1 MTKNFE
7 IMEVGLRD
15 GLQIIKKDISIDYKL
30 SIIES
35 LIESGIRNIQVT
47 SFVNPKRVPSMAD
60 AEELVKLL
68 PIVKGVQFSGLV
80 FNQIGVERAIRAG
93 LTKVETSIS
102 ISETYSYNNLGMS
115 IPESIDNL
123 KKIVS
128 TADKNKMQLRAG
140 LQCVWGSTYD
150 DTIDQMNVIK
160 RLSDILE
167 MGISRI
173 SLCDTTGMAR
183 PNDVYSVL
191 DIIYKTFPNIKISM
205 HLHNTNGLGLL
216 NLNEALKFDINE
228 IDTSMGGIGGSP
240 FIEGSSGNIAT
251 EDTIYMLDNLG
262 YNIGIDIK
270 KISKISRKLEEKIG
284 GSYFSGNLYKMI
296 SATIEGAPAYKQCP

>member
-30 SIIES
+30 SIIKS
-35 LIESGIRNIQVT
+35 LIESGVRNIQVT

-93 LTKVETSIS
+93 LTKIETSIS

-115 IPESIDNL
+115 ISESIDNL

-296 SATIEGAPAYKQCP
+296 

>member
-93 LTKVETSIS
+93 LTKIETSIS

-115 IPESIDNL
+115 ISESIDNL

-251 EDTIYMLDNLG
+251 ADTIYMLDNLG

-296 SATIEGAPAYKQCP
+296 

>member
-93 LTKVETSIS
+93 LTKIETSIS

-228 IDTSMGGIGGSP
+228 IDTSMGGVGGSP

-296 SATIEGAPAYKQCP
+296 

>member
-93 LTKVETSIS
+93 LTKIETSIS

-115 IPESIDNL
+115 ISESIDNL

-191 DIIYKTFPNIKISM
+191 DIIYKTFPEVKISM

-251 EDTIYMLDNLG
+251 EETIYMLDNLG
-262 YNIGIDIK
+262 YNIGIYIK
-270 KISKISRKLEEKIG
+270 KISKISRKLEKKIG

-296 SATIEGAPAYKQCP
+296 

>member
-93 LTKVETSIS
+93 LTKIETSIS

-115 IPESIDNL
+115 ILESIDNL

-240 FIEGSSGNIAT
+240 FIEKSSGNIAT

-296 SATIEGAPAYKQCP
+296 

>member
-30 SIIES
+30 SIIKS
-35 LIESGIRNIQVT
+35 LIESGVRNIQVT

-60 AEELVKLL
+60 AEELVKSL

-93 LTKVETSIS
+93 LTKIETSIS

-115 IPESIDNL
+115 ISESIDNL

-296 SATIEGAPAYKQCP
+296 

>member
-93 LTKVETSIS
+93 LTKIETSIS

-191 DIIYKTFPNIKISM
+191 DIIYKTFPEVKISM

-240 FIEGSSGNIAT
+240 FIEKSSGNIAT

-296 SATIEGAPAYKQCP
+296 

>member
-93 LTKVETSIS
+93 LTKIETSIS

-191 DIIYKTFPNIKISM
+191 DIIYKTFPDVKISM

-296 SATIEGAPAYKQCP
+296 

>member
-60 AEELVKLL
+60 AEELVKSL

-115 IPESIDNL
+115 ISESIDNL

-128 TADKNKMQLRAG
+128 TADENKMQLRAG

-150 DTIDQMNVIK
+150 DTIDQMNIIK

-296 SATIEGAPAYKQCP
+296 

>member
-68 PIVKGVQFSGLV
+68 PIVKGVDFSGLV

-93 LTKVETSIS
+93 LTKIETSIS

-115 IPESIDNL
+115 ISESIDNL

-296 SATIEGAPAYKQCP
+296 

>member
-30 SIIES
+30 SIIKS
-35 LIESGIRNIQVT
+35 LIESGVRNIQVT

-60 AEELVKLL
+60 AEELVKSL

-115 IPESIDNL
+115 ISESIDNL

-240 FIEGSSGNIAT
+240 FIEKSSGNIAT

-296 SATIEGAPAYKQCP
+296 

>member
-80 FNQIGVERAIRAG
+80 FNQIGVERATRAG
-93 LTKVETSIS
+93 LTKIETSIS

-296 SATIEGAPAYKQCP
+296 

>member
-1 MTKNFE
+1 MTKNLE

-93 LTKVETSIS
+93 LTKIETSIS

-115 IPESIDNL
+115 ISESINNL

-270 KISKISRKLEEKIG
+270 KISKKSRKLEEKIR
-284 GSYFSGNLYKMI
+284 GSYFSGNLYKI
-296 SATIEGAPAYKQCP
+296 I

>member
-93 LTKVETSIS
+93 LTKIETSIS

-115 IPESIDNL
+115 ISESIDNL

-240 FIEGSSGNIAT
+240 FIEESSGNIAT

-296 SATIEGAPAYKQCP
+296 

>member
-102 ISETYSYNNLGMS
+102 ISEAYSYNNLGMS

-296 SATIEGAPAYKQCP
+296 

>member
-93 LTKVETSIS
+93 LTKIETSIS

-115 IPESIDNL
+115 ISESIDNL

-191 DIIYKTFPNIKISM
+191 DIIYKTFPEVKISM

-270 KISKISRKLEEKIG
+270 KISKISKKLEEKIG

-296 SATIEGAPAYKQCP
+296 

>member
-93 LTKVETSIS
+93 LTKIETSIS

-240 FIEGSSGNIAT
+240 FIEKSSGNIAT

-296 SATIEGAPAYKQCP
+296 

>member
-93 LTKVETSIS
+93 LTKIETSIS

-284 GSYFSGNLYKMI
+284 GSYFSGILYKMI
-296 SATIEGAPAYKQCP
+296 

>member
-93 LTKVETSIS
+93 LTKIETSIS

-251 EDTIYMLDNLG
+251 EDTIYMLDSLG

-296 SATIEGAPAYKQCP
+296 

>member
-93 LTKVETSIS
+93 LTKIETSIS

-191 DIIYKTFPNIKISM
+191 DIIYKTFPEVKISM

-270 KISKISRKLEEKIG
+270 KISKISRKLQEKIG

-296 SATIEGAPAYKQCP
+296 

>member
-93 LTKVETSIS
+93 LTKIETSIS

-150 DTIDQMNVIK
+150 DTIDQMNIIK

-296 SATIEGAPAYKQCP
+296 

>member
-30 SIIES
+30 SIIDS

-93 LTKVETSIS
+93 LTKIETSIS

-115 IPESIDNL
+115 ISESIDNL

-296 SATIEGAPAYKQCP
+296 

>member
-93 LTKVETSIS
+93 LTKIETSIS

-150 DTIDQMNVIK
+150 DTIDQINVIK

-296 SATIEGAPAYKQCP
+296 

>member
-30 SIIES
+30 SIIKS
-35 LIESGIRNIQVT
+35 LIESGVRNIQVT

-60 AEELVKLL
+60 AEELVKSL

-115 IPESIDNL
+115 ISESIDNL

-128 TADKNKMQLRAG
+128 TADENKMQLRAG

-240 FIEGSSGNIAT
+240 FIEKSSGNIAT

-296 SATIEGAPAYKQCP
+296 

>member
-60 AEELVKLL
+60 ADELVKLL

-93 LTKVETSIS
+93 LTKIETSIS
-102 ISETYSYNNLGMS
+102 ISDTYSYNNLGMS
-115 IPESIDNL
+115 ISEAIDNL

-296 SATIEGAPAYKQCP
+296 

>member
-93 LTKVETSIS
+93 LTKIETSIS

-115 IPESIDNL
+115 ISESIDNL

-191 DIIYKTFPNIKISM
+191 DIIYKTFPEVKISM

-296 SATIEGAPAYKQCP
+296 

>member
-93 LTKVETSIS
+93 LTKIETSIS

-115 IPESIDNL
+115 ISESIDNL

-183 PNDVYSVL
+183 PNEVYSVL

-284 GSYFSGNLYKMI
+284 GSYFSGNLYKI
-296 SATIEGAPAYKQCP
+296 I

>member
-1 MTKNFE
+1 MTRNFE

-93 LTKVETSIS
+93 LTKIETSIS

-296 SATIEGAPAYKQCP
+296 

>member
-1 MTKNFE
+1 MPKNFE

-93 LTKVETSIS
+93 LTKIETSIS

-296 SATIEGAPAYKQCP
+296 

>member
-93 LTKVETSIS
+93 LTKIETSIS

-115 IPESIDNL
+115 ISESIDNL

-296 SATIEGAPAYKQCP
+296 

>member
-15 GLQIIKKDISIDYKL
+15 GLQIIKKDVSIDYKL

-93 LTKVETSIS
+93 LTKIETSIS

-296 SATIEGAPAYKQCP
+296 

>member
-60 AEELVKLL
+60 AEELVKSL

-93 LTKVETSIS
+93 LTKIETSIS

-115 IPESIDNL
+115 ISESIDNL

-296 SATIEGAPAYKQCP
+296 

>member
-93 LTKVETSIS
+93 LTKIETSIS

-115 IPESIDNL
+115 ISESIDNL

-183 PNDVYSVL
+183 PNDVYSLL

-296 SATIEGAPAYKQCP
+296 

>member
-15 GLQIIKKDISIDYKL
+15 GLQIIKKDVSIDYKL

-93 LTKVETSIS
+93 LTKIETSIS

-191 DIIYKTFPNIKISM
+191 DIIYKTFPEVKISM

-284 GSYFSGNLYKMI
+284 GAYFSGNLYKMI
-296 SATIEGAPAYKQCP
+296 

>member
-30 SIIES
+30 SIIDS

-93 LTKVETSIS
+93 LTKIETSIS

-115 IPESIDNL
+115 ISESIDNL

-150 DTIDQMNVIK
+150 DTIDQMNIIK

-296 SATIEGAPAYKQCP
+296 

>member
-93 LTKVETSIS
+93 LTKIETSIS

-191 DIIYKTFPNIKISM
+191 DIIYKTFPEVKISM

-216 NLNEALKFDINE
+216 NLNEALKFDING

-240 FIEGSSGNIAT
+240 FIEKSSGNIAT

-296 SATIEGAPAYKQCP
+296 